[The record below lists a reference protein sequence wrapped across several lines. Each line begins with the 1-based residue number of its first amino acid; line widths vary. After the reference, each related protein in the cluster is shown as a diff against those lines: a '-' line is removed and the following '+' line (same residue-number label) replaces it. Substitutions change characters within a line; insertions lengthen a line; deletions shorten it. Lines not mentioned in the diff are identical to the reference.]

1 VEKQGRTTL
10 SHPRPLPPKRQHVL
24 FRDQGIEL
32 HAVSPDVSAKRNGE
46 ALEIDLLVVN
56 DGALIGVECKSTLIE
71 EHIDR
76 HLTRLEMLKRV
87 LPSYKNHRAIGAV
100 AGIVV
105 ADPACRIRHGART
118 VRPAPKR

>member
-1 VEKQGRTTL
+1 M
-10 SHPRPLPPKRQHVL
+10 
-24 FRDQGIEL
+24 
-32 HAVSPDVSAKRNGE
+32 HAVSAKRNGE

-56 DGALIGVECKSTLIE
+56 DSTLIGVECKSTLIE

-118 VRPAPKR
+118 VSPAPKR